1 MPGSTIFEFLKRQ
14 SVLTGDKVSLRP
26 RRPEDAAAEYRW
38 RMDEEL
44 CRLDATEPLT
54 RSYDE
59 FHLRYSVELEFPGLT
74 HTLAIDT
81 LDRIHIGSCSLF
93 NFNLAGNNAEVGIMI
108 GENVYWGRGYG
119 EDALN
124 TFILDIFE
132 ASGLQSLI
140 LRTLD
145 WNVRARACFEK
156 CGFMSRGDLLRGEHR
171 FIIMQAERGAV
182 LNKGQ

>member
-14 SVLTGDKVSLRP
+14 SVLAGDKVRLRP
-26 RRPEDAAAEYRW
+26 RRLDDAAAEYRW

-44 CRLDATEPLT
+44 CRLDATELLT
-54 RSYDE
+54 CSYEE
-59 FHLRYSVELEFPGLT
+59 FHLKYSAELEFPGLT

-81 LDRIHIGSCSLF
+81 LDPIHIGSCSLF
-93 NFNLAGNNAEVGIMI
+93 NFNLAGNTAEIGIML
-108 GENVYWGRGYG
+108 GDKTYWGRGYG

-124 TFILDIFE
+124 TFMLDIFE
-132 ASGLQSLI
+132 VSGLQSLI

-145 WNVRARACFEK
+145 WNVRARTCFEK
-156 CGFMSRGDLLRGEHR
+156 CGFVPRGDIVRGEHR
-171 FIIMQAERGAV
+171 FVIMQAERGAV